1 MSELGHAT
9 AAVRADIA
17 ALEHKLR
24 QDLDS
29 SATWL
34 SMEAVG
40 GIENSHKA
48 KFANMQTSL
57 QEELQAM
64 RSDVENQLNVVIN
77 RVHQRVAEDLAEERT
92 QRCKELQEFKRE
104 VAALEEVHREVERGT
119 QSQFQQEIQA
129 AMKECSE
136 SFESI
141 KEQHDANIKSSVDTV
156 NSKLAYCVEQLQT
169 FVEEDI
175 AKQQKAMKKFR
186 HEIDERTT
194 KETKMT
200 ADLFEKL
207 HSDLEARVLKPV
219 RAAETA
225 ITEIKSKLTA
235 EERSRLLALKE
246 VCNEIEALSGR
257 CAALEE
263 NKNLE
268 EMTAME
274 EVAVKQDK
282 LIHEVQ
288 MELDSRFAREERD
301 RKQVLIQLSS
311 GIQTEL
317 CSALE
322 ESEARMQD
330 VIQDKLVADNEKR
343 AEELNKLKREQRQQ
357 LLDMMEKLS
366 AVVEEEAEESSARNR
381 ALAIANTH
389 RDTPEGYR
397 ARDTSTL
404 GSTRR
409 DPVTSMQNR
418 DLADSGSSR
427 RMNRS
432 AAYASGYAAGYS
444 WND

>member
-1 MSELGHAT
+1 
-9 AAVRADIA
+9 
-17 ALEHKLR
+17 
-24 QDLDS
+24 
-29 SATWL
+29 
-34 SMEAVG
+34 
-40 GIENSHKA
+40 
-48 KFANMQTSL
+48 
-57 QEELQAM
+57 
-64 RSDVENQLNVVIN
+64 
-77 RVHQRVAEDLAEERT
+77 
-92 QRCKELQEFKRE
+92 
-104 VAALEEVHREVERGT
+104 
-119 QSQFQQEIQA
+119 
-129 AMKECSE
+129 
-136 SFESI
+136 
-141 KEQHDANIKSSVDTV
+141 
-156 NSKLAYCVEQLQT
+156 
-169 FVEEDI
+169 
-175 AKQQKAMKKFR
+175 
-186 HEIDERTT
+186 
-194 KETKMT
+194 
-200 ADLFEKL
+200 
-207 HSDLEARVLKPV
+207 
-219 RAAETA
+219 
-225 ITEIKSKLTA
+225 
-235 EERSRLLALKE
+235 
-246 VCNEIEALSGR
+246 
-257 CAALEE
+257 
-263 NKNLE
+263 
-268 EMTAME
+268 ME